1 MSDHKVVIIG
11 NGMPVHQF
19 SLHTLLKE
27 RAASYRHG
35 IQDERERLYKL
46 SADEFLSEKLLHQQ
60 EIKAGK

>member
-1 MSDHKVVIIG
+1 MSDPKVEVIG
-11 NGMPVHQF
+11 NGVPVPRI

-27 RAASYRHG
+27 RGVSYRRG

-60 EIKAGK
+60 EIKVGK